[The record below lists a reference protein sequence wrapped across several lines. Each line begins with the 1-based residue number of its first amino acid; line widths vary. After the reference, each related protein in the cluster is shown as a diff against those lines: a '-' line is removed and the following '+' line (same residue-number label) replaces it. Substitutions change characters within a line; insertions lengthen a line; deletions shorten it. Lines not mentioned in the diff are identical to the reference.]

1 MNDKRLLLVT
11 VIVAMVIHCKGMIKN
26 TLFAKIWNSVLQ

>member
-1 MNDKRLLLVT
+1 MNDNRLLLVT

-26 TLFAKIWNSVLQ
+26 TFAKI